1 MSPAAPSTAP
11 RSTPPRP
18 GLDGLADRHLG
29 WLAVANLVANIG
41 IVVTGAVVRLTG
53 SGLGCPTWPRC
64 TEESYAAH
72 PSMGIHGAIEF
83 GNRLLTFVLAAIAL
97 LTFLAAWRATSRRA
111 SWIAFGIGLGIPA
124 QAVIGGIT
132 VLTDLNPWIVA
143 LHLLLSLA
151 MIGLCVVLL
160 DHVRHPEVWGSA
172 ARATAPATPPLVRR
186 LTIAA
191 FAVGWVVLYLGTIV
205 TGSGP
210 HAGDENAP
218 RTGLD
223 PATFSHVHAWA
234 VYALV
239 ALTVALLVVARRRGD
254 TQLTRAVTALLAVEL
269 AQGLV
274 GYVQYFTGLPVGL
287 VALHMLGAAVTSAA
301 LTWVVVRAFRPVTIV
316 AEPDVRVARV

>member
-1 MSPAAPSTAP
+1 
-11 RSTPPRP
+11 
-18 GLDGLADRHLG
+18 
-29 WLAVANLVANIG
+29 
-41 IVVTGAVVRLTG
+41 
-53 SGLGCPTWPRC
+53 
-64 TEESYAAH
+64 
-72 PSMGIHGAIEF
+72 MGIHGAIEF

-160 DHVRHPEVWGSA
+160 DHVRHPEVWGPA
-172 ARATAPATPPLVRR
+172 ARATAPATAPVVRR
-186 LTIAA
+186 LTLAL

-210 HAGDENAP
+210 HAGDETAP

-223 PATFSHVHAWA
+223 PATFSHLHAWA

-254 TQLTRAVTALLAVEL
+254 TRLTRAVTVLLVVEL
-269 AQGLV
+269 AQGVV

-301 LTWVVVRAFRPVTIV
+301 LTWVVVRAFRPITFV
-316 AEPDVRVARV
+316 AEPEVRVARV